1 MPSGNIAKADTMFS
15 YEMASND
22 SASGHIEELLASN

>member
-22 SASGHIEELLASN
+22 SASGHLLASN